1 MIPCKECQITNSFGG
16 NVCTPREKN
25 FIPFYL
31 SSEHHICCLRVA
43 RYFSCHIL
51 VVLLPMHHDGSA
63 EKNKTK
69 EKKQMWKTSVNFLN
83 CAAYENSTWRQ
94 EVFSCATRY
103 MTCINPNISHNA
115 DILVLEISW
124 KNDDTLEN
132 EWNFSQAHS
141 FSWKRMN
148 LNISCFFHTCF
159 GRFSRTPMHRDTLIV
174 HLIIVQ
180 T

>member
-1 MIPCKECQITNSFGG
+1 MQATRKNCPSMKFVFRTSYMLFES
-16 NVCTPREKN
+16 CTV
-25 FIPFYL
+25 FFLSYL
-31 SSEHHICCLRVA
+31 GCFVA
-43 RYFSCHIL
+43 NASWWQCR
-51 VVLLPMHHDGSA
+51 
-63 EKNKTK
+63 KNKTK

-159 GRFSRTPMHRDTLIV
+159 GRFSRIPMHRDTLIV